1 MKILRLCKI
10 KRGVGIFHH
19 QAICTV
25 LYRTQSLL
33 ATSCGG
39 HFSSLTQIY
48 IFLEISEVIVIPK
61 RKTARFELR
70 MTPSERENLIA
81 KANEAHLTVSQYII
95 RLSAEKKIATTET
108 IPALIYEIRKI
119 GVNINQIA
127 HIGNSQRYLD
137 NNLLNKVIADMENVK
152 TLVQKILAEVYNAD
166 EHSIGTLEQRINE
179 LIERVDN
186 IGNGQGN

>member
-1 MKILRLCKI
+1 MEVKIPMSTKKTERLQLRLSPEEKEMLI
-10 KRGVGIFHH
+10 KK
-19 QAICTV
+19 AAE
-25 LYRTQSLL
+25 S
-33 ATSCGG
+33 
-39 HFSSLTQIY
+39 
-48 IFLEISEVIVIPK
+48 
-61 RKTARFELR
+61 R
-70 MTPSERENLIA
+70 MTVSDYLA
-81 KANEAHLTVSQYII
+81 SLVANKKVETVKS
-95 RLSAEKKIATTET
+95 

>member
-1 MKILRLCKI
+1 MEVKILMSTKKTERLQLRLSPEEKEMLM
-10 KRGVGIFHH
+10 KK
-19 QAICTV
+19 AAE
-25 LYRTQSLL
+25 S
-33 ATSCGG
+33 
-39 HFSSLTQIY
+39 
-48 IFLEISEVIVIPK
+48 
-61 RKTARFELR
+61 R
-70 MTPSERENLIA
+70 MTVSDYLANLV
-81 KANEAHLTVSQYII
+81 ANKKVETVKS
-95 RLSAEKKIATTET
+95 

>member
-1 MKILRLCKI
+1 MEVKIPMSTKKTERLQLRLSPEEKEMLI
-10 KRGVGIFHH
+10 KK
-19 QAICTV
+19 AAE
-25 LYRTQSLL
+25 S
-33 ATSCGG
+33 
-39 HFSSLTQIY
+39 
-48 IFLEISEVIVIPK
+48 
-61 RKTARFELR
+61 R
-70 MTPSERENLIA
+70 MTVSDYLANLV
-81 KANEAHLTVSQYII
+81 ANKKVETVKS
-95 RLSAEKKIATTET
+95 

>member
-1 MKILRLCKI
+1 MEVKIPMSTKKTERLQLRLSPEEKEMLM
-10 KRGVGIFHH
+10 KK
-19 QAICTV
+19 AAE
-25 LYRTQSLL
+25 S
-33 ATSCGG
+33 
-39 HFSSLTQIY
+39 
-48 IFLEISEVIVIPK
+48 
-61 RKTARFELR
+61 R
-70 MTPSERENLIA
+70 MTVSDYLANLV
-81 KANEAHLTVSQYII
+81 ANKKVETVKS
-95 RLSAEKKIATTET
+95 

-137 NNLLNKVIADMENVK
+137 NNLLNQVIADMENVK

>member
-1 MKILRLCKI
+1 MEVKIPMSTKKTERLQLRLSPEEKEMLM
-10 KRGVGIFHH
+10 KK
-19 QAICTV
+19 AAE
-25 LYRTQSLL
+25 S
-33 ATSCGG
+33 
-39 HFSSLTQIY
+39 
-48 IFLEISEVIVIPK
+48 
-61 RKTARFELR
+61 R
-70 MTPSERENLIA
+70 MTVSDYLANLV
-81 KANEAHLTVSQYII
+81 ANKKVETVKS
-95 RLSAEKKIATTET
+95 

-166 EHSIGTLEQRINE
+166 EHSIGTLEKRINE

>member
-1 MKILRLCKI
+1 MEVKIPMSTKKTERLQLRLSPEEKEMLM
-10 KRGVGIFHH
+10 KK
-19 QAICTV
+19 AAE
-25 LYRTQSLL
+25 S
-33 ATSCGG
+33 
-39 HFSSLTQIY
+39 
-48 IFLEISEVIVIPK
+48 
-61 RKTARFELR
+61 R
-70 MTPSERENLIA
+70 MTVSDYLANLV
-81 KANEAHLTVSQYII
+81 ANKKVETVKS
-95 RLSAEKKIATTET
+95 

-137 NNLLNKVIADMENVK
+137 NNLLNKVIADMQNVK

>member
-1 MKILRLCKI
+1 MEVKIPMSTKKTERLQLRLSPEEKEMLM
-10 KRGVGIFHH
+10 KK
-19 QAICTV
+19 AAE
-25 LYRTQSLL
+25 S
-33 ATSCGG
+33 
-39 HFSSLTQIY
+39 
-48 IFLEISEVIVIPK
+48 
-61 RKTARFELR
+61 R
-70 MTPSERENLIA
+70 MTVSDYLANLV
-81 KANEAHLTVSQYII
+81 ANKKVETVKS
-95 RLSAEKKIATTET
+95 

>member
-1 MKILRLCKI
+1 MSTKKTERLQLRLSPEEKEMLM
-10 KRGVGIFHH
+10 KK
-19 QAICTV
+19 AAE
-25 LYRTQSLL
+25 S
-33 ATSCGG
+33 
-39 HFSSLTQIY
+39 
-48 IFLEISEVIVIPK
+48 
-61 RKTARFELR
+61 R
-70 MTPSERENLIA
+70 MTVSDYLANLV
-81 KANEAHLTVSQYII
+81 ANKKVETVKS
-95 RLSAEKKIATTET
+95 

-127 HIGNSQRYLD
+127 HIGNFQRYLD

>member
-1 MKILRLCKI
+1 MEVKILMSTKKTERLQLRLSPEEKEMLI
-10 KRGVGIFHH
+10 KKS
-19 QAICTV
+19 AE
-25 LYRTQSLL
+25 S
-33 ATSCGG
+33 
-39 HFSSLTQIY
+39 
-48 IFLEISEVIVIPK
+48 
-61 RKTARFELR
+61 R
-70 MTPSERENLIA
+70 MTVSDYLA
-81 KANEAHLTVSQYII
+81 SLVANKKVETVKS
-95 RLSAEKKIATTET
+95 

>member
-1 MKILRLCKI
+1 MEVKISMSTKKTERLQLRLSPEEKEMLM
-10 KRGVGIFHH
+10 KK
-19 QAICTV
+19 AAE
-25 LYRTQSLL
+25 S
-33 ATSCGG
+33 
-39 HFSSLTQIY
+39 
-48 IFLEISEVIVIPK
+48 
-61 RKTARFELR
+61 R
-70 MTPSERENLIA
+70 MTVSDYLANLV
-81 KANEAHLTVSQYII
+81 ANKKVETV
-95 RLSAEKKIATTET
+95 KF

>member
-1 MKILRLCKI
+1 MEVKIPMSTKKTERLQLRLSPEEKEMLM
-10 KRGVGIFHH
+10 KK
-19 QAICTV
+19 AAE
-25 LYRTQSLL
+25 S
-33 ATSCGG
+33 
-39 HFSSLTQIY
+39 
-48 IFLEISEVIVIPK
+48 
-61 RKTARFELR
+61 R
-70 MTPSERENLIA
+70 MTVSDYLASLVANKKVENV
-81 KANEAHLTVSQYII
+81 KS
-95 RLSAEKKIATTET
+95 

>member
-1 MKILRLCKI
+1 MEVKISMSTKKTERLQLRLSPEEKEMLM
-10 KRGVGIFHH
+10 KK
-19 QAICTV
+19 AAE
-25 LYRTQSLL
+25 S
-33 ATSCGG
+33 
-39 HFSSLTQIY
+39 
-48 IFLEISEVIVIPK
+48 
-61 RKTARFELR
+61 R
-70 MTPSERENLIA
+70 MTVSDYLA
-81 KANEAHLTVSQYII
+81 SLVANKKVETVKS
-95 RLSAEKKIATTET
+95 

>member
-1 MKILRLCKI
+1 MEVKIPMSTKKTERLQLRLSPEEKEMLM
-10 KRGVGIFHH
+10 K
-19 QAICTV
+19 
-25 LYRTQSLL
+25 
-33 ATSCGG
+33 
-39 HFSSLTQIY
+39 
-48 IFLEISEVIVIPK
+48 
-61 RKTARFELR
+61 
-70 MTPSERENLIA
+70 
-81 KANEAHLTVSQYII
+81 KAAESHMTVSDY
-95 RLSAEKKIATTET
+95 LANLVANKKVET
-108 IPALIYEIRKI
+108 VKSIPALIYEIRKI

>member
-1 MKILRLCKI
+1 MEVKIPMSTKKTERLQLRLSPEEKEMLM
-10 KRGVGIFHH
+10 KK
-19 QAICTV
+19 AAE
-25 LYRTQSLL
+25 S
-33 ATSCGG
+33 
-39 HFSSLTQIY
+39 
-48 IFLEISEVIVIPK
+48 
-61 RKTARFELR
+61 R
-70 MTPSERENLIA
+70 MTVSDYLANLV
-81 KANEAHLTVSQYII
+81 ANKKVETVKS
-95 RLSAEKKIATTET
+95 
-108 IPALIYEIRKI
+108 IPALIYEIRNI

>member
-1 MKILRLCKI
+1 MEVKIPMSTKKTERLQLRLSPEEKEMLM
-10 KRGVGIFHH
+10 KK
-19 QAICTV
+19 AAE
-25 LYRTQSLL
+25 S
-33 ATSCGG
+33 
-39 HFSSLTQIY
+39 
-48 IFLEISEVIVIPK
+48 
-61 RKTARFELR
+61 R
-70 MTPSERENLIA
+70 MTVSDYLANLV
-81 KANEAHLTVSQYII
+81 ANKKVETVKS
-95 RLSAEKKIATTET
+95 

-166 EHSIGTLEQRINE
+166 EHSIRTLEQRINE

>member
-1 MKILRLCKI
+1 MEVKILMSTKKTERLQLRLSPEEKEMLI
-10 KRGVGIFHH
+10 KK
-19 QAICTV
+19 AAE
-25 LYRTQSLL
+25 S
-33 ATSCGG
+33 
-39 HFSSLTQIY
+39 
-48 IFLEISEVIVIPK
+48 
-61 RKTARFELR
+61 R
-70 MTPSERENLIA
+70 MTVSDYLANLV
-81 KANEAHLTVSQYII
+81 ANKKVETVKS
-95 RLSAEKKIATTET
+95 

>member
-1 MKILRLCKI
+1 MSTKKTERLQLRLSPEEKEMLI
-10 KRGVGIFHH
+10 KK
-19 QAICTV
+19 AAE
-25 LYRTQSLL
+25 S
-33 ATSCGG
+33 
-39 HFSSLTQIY
+39 
-48 IFLEISEVIVIPK
+48 
-61 RKTARFELR
+61 R
-70 MTPSERENLIA
+70 MTVSDYLA
-81 KANEAHLTVSQYII
+81 SLVANKKVETVKS
-95 RLSAEKKIATTET
+95 

>member
-1 MKILRLCKI
+1 MEVKISMSTKKTERLQLRLSPEEKEMLM
-10 KRGVGIFHH
+10 KK
-19 QAICTV
+19 AAE
-25 LYRTQSLL
+25 S
-33 ATSCGG
+33 
-39 HFSSLTQIY
+39 
-48 IFLEISEVIVIPK
+48 
-61 RKTARFELR
+61 R
-70 MTPSERENLIA
+70 MTVSDYLANLV
-81 KANEAHLTVSQYII
+81 ANKKVETVKS
-95 RLSAEKKIATTET
+95 

-137 NNLLNKVIADMENVK
+137 NNLLNKVIADMENVI

>member
-1 MKILRLCKI
+1 MKVKILMSTKKTERLQLRLSPEEKEMLI
-10 KRGVGIFHH
+10 KK
-19 QAICTV
+19 AAE
-25 LYRTQSLL
+25 S
-33 ATSCGG
+33 
-39 HFSSLTQIY
+39 
-48 IFLEISEVIVIPK
+48 
-61 RKTARFELR
+61 R
-70 MTPSERENLIA
+70 MTVSDYLA
-81 KANEAHLTVSQYII
+81 SLVANKKVETVKS
-95 RLSAEKKIATTET
+95 

>member
-1 MKILRLCKI
+1 MEVKTAMPTKKTERLQLRLSPEEKEM
-10 KRGVGIFHH
+10 
-19 QAICTV
+19 
-25 LYRTQSLL
+25 
-33 ATSCGG
+33 
-39 HFSSLTQIY
+39 LTKKAAD
-48 IFLEISEVIVIPK
+48 S
-61 RKTARFELR
+61 R
-70 MTPSERENLIA
+70 MTVSDYIANLVA
-81 KANEAHLTVSQYII
+81 NKKVETVKA
-95 RLSAEKKIATTET
+95 

-137 NNLLNKVIADMENVK
+137 DNLLNKVIDDMENVK

-186 IGNGQGN
+186 IGNSQGN

>member
-1 MKILRLCKI
+1 MEVKILMSTKKTERLQLRLSPEEKEMLI
-10 KRGVGIFHH
+10 KK
-19 QAICTV
+19 AAE
-25 LYRTQSLL
+25 S
-33 ATSCGG
+33 
-39 HFSSLTQIY
+39 
-48 IFLEISEVIVIPK
+48 
-61 RKTARFELR
+61 R
-70 MTPSERENLIA
+70 MTVSDYLA
-81 KANEAHLTVSQYII
+81 SLVANKKVETVKS
-95 RLSAEKKIATTET
+95 

>member
-1 MKILRLCKI
+1 MEVKISMSTKKTERLQLRLSPEEKEMLI
-10 KRGVGIFHH
+10 KKS
-19 QAICTV
+19 AE
-25 LYRTQSLL
+25 S
-33 ATSCGG
+33 
-39 HFSSLTQIY
+39 
-48 IFLEISEVIVIPK
+48 
-61 RKTARFELR
+61 R
-70 MTPSERENLIA
+70 MTVSDYLA
-81 KANEAHLTVSQYII
+81 SLVANKKVETVKS
-95 RLSAEKKIATTET
+95 

>member
-1 MKILRLCKI
+1 MEVKIPMSTKKTERLQLRLSPEEKEMLM
-10 KRGVGIFHH
+10 KK
-19 QAICTV
+19 AAE
-25 LYRTQSLL
+25 S
-33 ATSCGG
+33 
-39 HFSSLTQIY
+39 
-48 IFLEISEVIVIPK
+48 
-61 RKTARFELR
+61 R
-70 MTPSERENLIA
+70 MTVSDYLANLV
-81 KANEAHLTVSQYII
+81 ANKKVETVKS
-95 RLSAEKKIATTET
+95 

-166 EHSIGTLEQRINE
+166 EHSIGTLEKRINE

-186 IGNGQGN
+186 IGNG

>member
-1 MKILRLCKI
+1 MEVKISMSTKKTERLQLRLSPEEKEMLM
-10 KRGVGIFHH
+10 KK
-19 QAICTV
+19 AAE
-25 LYRTQSLL
+25 S
-33 ATSCGG
+33 
-39 HFSSLTQIY
+39 
-48 IFLEISEVIVIPK
+48 
-61 RKTARFELR
+61 R
-70 MTPSERENLIA
+70 MTVSDYLANLV
-81 KANEAHLTVSQYII
+81 ANKKVETVKS
-95 RLSAEKKIATTET
+95 

-137 NNLLNKVIADMENVK
+137 NNLLNKVIADMQNVK

>member
-1 MKILRLCKI
+1 MEVKISMSTKKTERLQLRLSPEEKEMLM
-10 KRGVGIFHH
+10 KK
-19 QAICTV
+19 AAE
-25 LYRTQSLL
+25 S
-33 ATSCGG
+33 
-39 HFSSLTQIY
+39 
-48 IFLEISEVIVIPK
+48 
-61 RKTARFELR
+61 R
-70 MTPSERENLIA
+70 MTVSDYLANLV
-81 KANEAHLTVSQYII
+81 ANKKVETVKS
-95 RLSAEKKIATTET
+95 

-186 IGNGQGN
+186 IGNSQGN

>member
-1 MKILRLCKI
+1 MEVKIPMSTKKTERLQLRLSPEEKEMLM
-10 KRGVGIFHH
+10 KK
-19 QAICTV
+19 AAE
-25 LYRTQSLL
+25 S
-33 ATSCGG
+33 
-39 HFSSLTQIY
+39 
-48 IFLEISEVIVIPK
+48 
-61 RKTARFELR
+61 R
-70 MTPSERENLIA
+70 MTVSDYLANLV
-81 KANEAHLTVSQYII
+81 ANKKVETVKS
-95 RLSAEKKIATTET
+95 

-166 EHSIGTLEQRINE
+166 EHSIGTLEKRINE
-179 LIERVDN
+179 LMERVDN

>member
-1 MKILRLCKI
+1 MKVKILMSTKKTERLQLRLSPEEKEMLM
-10 KRGVGIFHH
+10 KK
-19 QAICTV
+19 AAE
-25 LYRTQSLL
+25 S
-33 ATSCGG
+33 
-39 HFSSLTQIY
+39 
-48 IFLEISEVIVIPK
+48 
-61 RKTARFELR
+61 R
-70 MTPSERENLIA
+70 MTVSDYLANLV
-81 KANEAHLTVSQYII
+81 ANKKVETVKS
-95 RLSAEKKIATTET
+95 

-152 TLVQKILAEVYNAD
+152 TLVQKILAEVYNSD

>member
-1 MKILRLCKI
+1 MLMKK
-10 KRGVGIFHH
+10 
-19 QAICTV
+19 AAE
-25 LYRTQSLL
+25 S
-33 ATSCGG
+33 
-39 HFSSLTQIY
+39 
-48 IFLEISEVIVIPK
+48 
-61 RKTARFELR
+61 R
-70 MTPSERENLIA
+70 MTVSDYLANLV
-81 KANEAHLTVSQYII
+81 ANKKVETVKS
-95 RLSAEKKIATTET
+95 

>member
-1 MKILRLCKI
+1 M
-10 KRGVGIFHH
+10 
-19 QAICTV
+19 
-25 LYRTQSLL
+25 
-33 ATSCGG
+33 
-39 HFSSLTQIY
+39 
-48 IFLEISEVIVIPK
+48 IVIPK

>member
-1 MKILRLCKI
+1 M
-10 KRGVGIFHH
+10 
-19 QAICTV
+19 
-25 LYRTQSLL
+25 
-33 ATSCGG
+33 
-39 HFSSLTQIY
+39 
-48 IFLEISEVIVIPK
+48 IVIPK

-127 HIGNSQRYLD
+127 HIGNSP
-137 NNLLNKVIADMENVK
+137 
-152 TLVQKILAEVYNAD
+152 
-166 EHSIGTLEQRINE
+166 
-179 LIERVDN
+179 
-186 IGNGQGN
+186 GQPHEKK

>member
-1 MKILRLCKI
+1 MSTKKTERLQLRLSPEEKEMLM
-10 KRGVGIFHH
+10 KK
-19 QAICTV
+19 AAE
-25 LYRTQSLL
+25 S
-33 ATSCGG
+33 
-39 HFSSLTQIY
+39 
-48 IFLEISEVIVIPK
+48 
-61 RKTARFELR
+61 R
-70 MTPSERENLIA
+70 MTVSDYLANLV
-81 KANEAHLTVSQYII
+81 ANKKVETVKS
-95 RLSAEKKIATTET
+95 

>member
-1 MKILRLCKI
+1 MEVKISMSTKKTERLQLRLSPEEKEMLM
-10 KRGVGIFHH
+10 KK
-19 QAICTV
+19 AAE
-25 LYRTQSLL
+25 S
-33 ATSCGG
+33 
-39 HFSSLTQIY
+39 
-48 IFLEISEVIVIPK
+48 
-61 RKTARFELR
+61 R
-70 MTPSERENLIA
+70 MTVSDYLANLV
-81 KANEAHLTVSQYII
+81 ANKKVETVKS
-95 RLSAEKKIATTET
+95 

>member
-1 MKILRLCKI
+1 MEVKIPMSTKKTERLQLRLSPEEKEMLM
-10 KRGVGIFHH
+10 KK
-19 QAICTV
+19 AAE
-25 LYRTQSLL
+25 S
-33 ATSCGG
+33 
-39 HFSSLTQIY
+39 
-48 IFLEISEVIVIPK
+48 
-61 RKTARFELR
+61 R
-70 MTPSERENLIA
+70 MTVSDYLANLV
-81 KANEAHLTVSQYII
+81 ANKKVETVKS
-95 RLSAEKKIATTET
+95 

-152 TLVQKILAEVYNAD
+152 TLAQKILAEVYNAD
-166 EHSIGTLEQRINE
+166 EHSIRTLEQRINE

>member
-1 MKILRLCKI
+1 MKVKILMSTKKTERLQLRLSPEEKEMLI
-10 KRGVGIFHH
+10 KK
-19 QAICTV
+19 AAE
-25 LYRTQSLL
+25 S
-33 ATSCGG
+33 
-39 HFSSLTQIY
+39 
-48 IFLEISEVIVIPK
+48 
-61 RKTARFELR
+61 R
-70 MTPSERENLIA
+70 MTVSDYLANLV
-81 KANEAHLTVSQYII
+81 ANKKVETVKS
-95 RLSAEKKIATTET
+95 

-152 TLVQKILAEVYNAD
+152 TLVQKILAEVYNSD

>member
-1 MKILRLCKI
+1 MEVKISMSTKKTERLQLRLSPEEKEMLM
-10 KRGVGIFHH
+10 KK
-19 QAICTV
+19 AAE
-25 LYRTQSLL
+25 S
-33 ATSCGG
+33 
-39 HFSSLTQIY
+39 
-48 IFLEISEVIVIPK
+48 
-61 RKTARFELR
+61 R
-70 MTPSERENLIA
+70 MTVSDYLANLV
-81 KANEAHLTVSQYII
+81 ANKKVETVKS
-95 RLSAEKKIATTET
+95 

-137 NNLLNKVIADMENVK
+137 NNLLNQVIADMENVK

>member
-1 MKILRLCKI
+1 MEVKIPMSTKKTERLQLRLSPEEKEMLM
-10 KRGVGIFHH
+10 KK
-19 QAICTV
+19 AAE
-25 LYRTQSLL
+25 S
-33 ATSCGG
+33 
-39 HFSSLTQIY
+39 
-48 IFLEISEVIVIPK
+48 
-61 RKTARFELR
+61 R
-70 MTPSERENLIA
+70 MTVSDYLANLV
-81 KANEAHLTVSQYII
+81 ANKKVETVKS
-95 RLSAEKKIATTET
+95 

-179 LIERVDN
+179 LIERIDN